1 MASDGRVDPATTTE
15 DVLTRQQRVARSV
28 LVVDDDAAVLT
39 VVSRMLRRA
48 GGEVTSAASG
58 RDALQLIAGGRVN
71 PGILLTDI
79 DMPGMSGIELAA
91 RVAALR
97 PGTRIVMMT
106 GDPASAEA
114 ARQHVGMVEAVL
126 LKPITGDELARAI
139 GWP

>member
-1 MASDGRVDPATTTE
+1 MKDGRIAESGTE
-15 DVLTRQQRVARSV
+15 EELLAR
-28 LVVDDDAAVLT
+28 
-39 VVSRMLRRA
+39 
-48 GGEVTSAASG
+48 GG
-58 RDALQLIAGGRVN
+58 LYCQLIAGGRVN